1 MAADDK
7 GLNPFMNQVYFY
19 AAGAAV
25 EKVAAKIGLNP
36 FMNQVYFYRNNRT
49 TKRGKACVL
58 IPL

>member
-1 MAADDK
+1 MRKNNYNKATTPS

-36 FMNQVYFYRNNRT
+36 FMNQVYFY
-49 TKRGKACVL
+49 
-58 IPL
+58 